1 MKNSCILFCIGVL
14 LTRCG
19 GKKRITKRLK
29 IKQKQK
35 FVPQKWQNSICPSIG
50 KYPYR
55 WIPQLRKLKMYKKEQ
70 IKKSGLDQYG
80 NQEEGVDID
89 IETIIK

>member
-14 LTRCG
+14 LTKCG
-19 GKKRITKRLK
+19 GKKRITKR
-29 IKQKQK
+29 
-35 FVPQKWQNSICPSIG
+35 QNSICPSIG

-80 NQEEGVDID
+80 NQEEGVDVD